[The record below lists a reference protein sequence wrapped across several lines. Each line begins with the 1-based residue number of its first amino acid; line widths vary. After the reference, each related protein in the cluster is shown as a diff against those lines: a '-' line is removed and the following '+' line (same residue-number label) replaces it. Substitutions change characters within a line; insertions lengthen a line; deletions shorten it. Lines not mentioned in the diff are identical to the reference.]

1 MGQKTGAFN
10 DVQLVI
16 AWVFTGLQLF
26 AVAWFFD
33 QITPF
38 YAGMMLANS
47 LIVTVL
53 MAQRRPRRLH
63 NLLPLAQRLFLMGL
77 AGFFVSGTVAMLA
90 PRSFVERYPFFFGGF
105 VVRGGDVGDASGDH
119 LSVRGLLG
127 IGRVVH
133 SPASIA
139 AK

>member
-90 PRSFVERYPFFFGGF
+90 PRSFVERYPFFLE
-105 VVRGGDVGDASGDH
+105 V
-119 LSVRGLLG
+119 LSFAVAMSATL
-127 IGRVVH
+127 
-133 SPASIA
+133 PATIFPFAVSLVLA
-139 AK
+139 VLFTRPRR